1 MPSKLIKIV
10 SGPLAAILLYLFVD
24 FGPENHA
31 ARVMASVVIWMAIW
45 WVTEAVHISVTAL
58 LPVVLFPLLGLM
70 DTRDV
75 ASLYMNQVIFLFIG
89 GFVIAF
95 AMERWN
101 LHRRIALKIILS
113 MKGTP
118 SMILF
123 GFMFVSYFLSMWM
136 SNTATVLML
145 LPAVLAIISQLDNNL
160 SKGKDKVA
168 IGFLL
173 GLAYAG
179 SIGGT
184 ATLVGTPPNLILM
197 GFYQEMF
204 PADDT
209 ITFSRWFMF
218 ALPVSFIFLVIA
230 YLILKKF
237 YMKDV
242 KGMHINLHEC
252 EKEYKEMGKAS
263 YEQKTVGIVFII
275 TAFLWMFRENIDLGF
290 IIIPG
295 WSNLF
300 SNKQFIQDSTVAV
313 VMAVLLFLIPS
324 KTKKGDM
331 IMNWDYMKKLPYGII
346 LLFGGGFALAKG
358 FEVTGLSNL
367 LAGKLSVLDVLPLI
381 LIILGLCT
389 FMTFFTEFTSNSAS
403 IQLVLPVIYALSL
416 TMDINPLLIMIPVT
430 FSASFAFM
438 LPIATPPNAII
449 FGSNRLKISEMARTG
464 IVLNLIGIIII
475 TLAMVTL
482 GRWVFGI

>member
-1 MPSKLIKIV
+1 MSRLIKIIA
-10 SGPLAAILLYLFVD
+10 GPLAAILIYLFFD
-24 FGPENHA
+24 FGAENHA
-31 ARVMASVVIWMAIW
+31 AQVMASIVIWMAIW
-45 WVTEAVHISVTAL
+45 WITEAVNISVTAL

-160 SKGKDKVA
+160 PGEDKKYA

-184 ATLVGTPPNLILM
+184 GTLVGTPPNLILM
-197 GFYQEMF
+197 GFYQEMY
-204 PADDT
+204 PGDLT

-218 ALPVSFIFLVIA
+218 GLPVSFTFLLLAFFV
-230 YLILKKF
+230 LKRMFLKEL
-237 YMKDV
+237 
-242 KGMHINLHEC
+242 KGMHINLHDSEA
-252 EKEYKEMGKAS
+252 EYKKLGRATFE
-263 YEQKTVGIVFII
+263 EKTVGIIFVI
-275 TAFLWMFRENIDLGF
+275 TAFLWLFREDIDLGF
-290 IIIPG
+290 LVIPG

-300 SNKQFIQDSTVAV
+300 SNKQFIQDSTVAI
-313 VMAVLLFLIPS
+313 VMAILLFLIPTKS
-324 KTKKGDM
+324 KKGDM

-367 LAGKLSVLDVLPLI
+367 LAGELSVFDTLPLI
-381 LIILGLCT
+381 LIIFGLCM

-403 IQLVLPVIYALSL
+403 IQLILPVIYALTL
-416 TMDINPLLIMIPVT
+416 TMDVNPLLIMIPVT
-430 FSASFAFM
+430 FAASFAFM
-438 LPIATPPNAII
+438 MPIATPPNAII
-449 FGSNRLKISEMARTG
+449 FGSNRLKISDMAKTG
-464 IVLNLIGIIII
+464 LILNFIGIILI
-475 TLAMVTL
+475 TLAMITL